1 LFFYKEF
8 FMKLASRFG
17 RVNQIRR
24 DRPLTSEEMMQ
35 VVPSVFGED
44 KHVSRSDRYT
54 YIPTITLLEN
64 LQREGFQPFFACQT
78 RVRDQSKREHTK
90 HMLRLRREGQITGK
104 QVPEII
110 LLNSHDGSSSYQ
122 MLPGLFRFVCQN
134 GLVCGESFGE
144 VRVPHKGNVVEKVIE
159 GAYEVLGIFER
170 VEEKRDAMQLLMLPP
185 PAQQAMAKAAL
196 TYRFGEEHQPVTE
209 SQILS
214 PRRWQDDSNDLWTTY
229 QRIQENLIKGG
240 LSGRTTKG
248 KRAHTRAV
256 KGIDGDVKLNRALWV
271 MAENMLQL
279 AS

>member
-1 LFFYKEF
+1 
-8 FMKLASRFG
+8 MTRLASRFG
-17 RVNQIRR
+17 AVNLVRR
-24 DRPLTSEEMMQ
+24 DRPLTRDELAHY
-35 VVPSVFGED
+35 VPSVFSEE
-44 KHVSRSDRYT
+44 KHESRSDRYT
-54 YIPTITLLEN
+54 YIPTISLLDN
-64 LQREGFQPFFACQT
+64 LQREGFKPFFACQT

-122 MLPGLFRFVCQN
+122 MLPGLFRAVCQN
-134 GLVCGESFGE
+134 GLICGESFGE

-159 GAYEVLGIFER
+159 GAYEVLGIFDR
-170 VEEKRDAMQLLMLPP
+170 VEEKRDAMQSLLLPP

-214 PRRWQDDSNDLWTTY
+214 PRRWQDESNDLWTTY